1 MRTTLAY
8 LVFIMPPMPCW
19 MLVHGG
25 AKFRAVAIE
34 NLMKKKGKF
43 DYILLDTSS
52 IAPLKPSRDR
62 CVQYSDEIR
71 AKIGKFA
78 LKHGNS
84 AAMKHFYSELGHE
97 IPESTIRGMRD
108 KYQLMSE
115 RAGPGGVASLGQGP
129 KGQPA

>member
-43 DYILLDTSS
+43 DYILLELLDTAGLADTSS
-52 IAPLKPSRDR
+52 IAS
-62 CVQYSDEIR
+62 
-71 AKIGKFA
+71 
-78 LKHGNS
+78 
-84 AAMKHFYSELGHE
+84 
-97 IPESTIRGMRD
+97 
-108 KYQLMSE
+108 
-115 RAGPGGVASLGQGP
+115 
-129 KGQPA
+129 